1 MSKYTDITLICTDRY
16 LLGYAE
22 TSDYAYRVTGSRAAL
37 AQFVACEYGFTF
49 ATRFMR
55 NAREVAPA
63 TWLFPAVPA
72 IGRRADRT
80 GYRLLRDANAAK
92 SAIAVIVA
100 HADGRRGKPLLDH
113 RIAVER
119 KSAEEERA

>member
-1 MSKYTDITLICTDRY
+1 MALFCTDRY
-16 LLGYAE
+16 LSGYAK

-37 AQFVACEYGFTF
+37 AQYVAWEYGFTF

-55 NAREVAPA
+55 NARKVAPA

-80 GYRLLRDANAAK
+80 SYQLLRDANAAK
-92 SAIAVIVA
+92 SEIATIVA
-100 HADGRRGKPLLDH
+100 HAEGKRRAPLMSH
-113 RIAVER
+113 HIEVER
-119 KSAEEERA
+119 SKGGA